1 MRVVGGLLIVVLAV
15 PVLAGDSRER
25 EYKDLVSLQ
34 GAERKAV
41 YARFDGTAK
50 AELWTLHLEKFVA
63 AHPELTDPQRAMIA
77 EGTELLASGVLK
89 ALKSTSSV
97 EVEDARNAI
106 LAFEARA
113 TRLFSREL
121 YSAAFVRLG
130 PPTKSASVLQVSS
143 LRPEC
148 FCNPYY
154 DECSGGECYTGLCW
168 VMPDG
173 CGTFGWDICTG
184 MC

>member
-1 MRVVGGLLIVVLAV
+1 MRLFRGLMIVLMAV

-25 EYKDLVSLQ
+25 EYKVLVSLQ
-34 GAERKAV
+34 GAERKAA
-41 YARFDGTAK
+41 YAHFDGRTK
-50 AELWTLHLEKFVA
+50 AELWMLHLEKFVA
-63 AHPELTDPQRAMIA
+63 AHPELTDAQRAVIA
-77 EGTELLASGVLK
+77 EGRALLASGVLQ
-89 ALKSTSSV
+89 ALKSKSSA
-97 EVEDARNAI
+97 EVEDARNAV
-106 LAFEARA
+106 LTFEARA

-130 PPTKSASVLQVSS
+130 PPTKSVSVLRVSS

-154 DECSGGECYTGLCW
+154 NECSGGECYTGECW
-168 VMPDG
+168 VMPEG
-173 CGTFGWDICTG
+173 CGTFGLDICTG

>member
-1 MRVVGGLLIVVLAV
+1 MRFLNGLLVVLLAV
-15 PVLAGDSRER
+15 PALAGDSRER
-25 EYKDLVSLQ
+25 EYKVLVSLQ

-41 YARFDGTAK
+41 YARFDGAAK
-50 AELWTLHLEKFVA
+50 AELWMLHLEKFAA
-63 AHPELTDPQRAMIA
+63 AHPELTDAQRAIIA
-77 EGTELLASGVLK
+77 EGRALLASGVLQ
-89 ALKSTSSV
+89 ALKSRSSA
-97 EVEDARNAI
+97 EVEDARTAM
-106 LAFEARA
+106 LMFEGRA

-130 PPTKSASVLQVSS
+130 PPTKSTSVLRVSS

-148 FCNPYY
+148 FCNPNYN
-154 DECSGGECYTGLCW
+154 ECSGFECNTGGCL